1 MTEVGEEVKKERLGG
16 TEGIQPASHL
26 PGALVEEAVVQKEK
40 HVELPAEAEVASPGS
55 PPPTCGAKR
64 EVSPASHNKSFFGD
78 WLSTF
83 TQHSDTTAVED
94 LYPNVSWQWEHKTGW
109 RDYTRKVSTKIEMAY
124 RSGETKTRVQTGK
137 KGAVPME
144 IFFEDML
151 QHDPVTGNTRNVQR
165 SGSWSRWQR
174 ATRFLAS
181 VTRALETGRPRKEL
195 FADYQ
200 KRRQEHHEEI
210 EYQEFEEEGLH
221 GRHCCGLIASSPL
234 FFSCSMF
241 AVISYSIWLG
251 VDADYNTAHSLSDAE
266 PVFQVVENMF
276 CVFFTVELL
285 IRFCGF
291 QWKRNCFRD
300 LWFIFDFVVCILM
313 IVEVWI
319 MPLIF
324 LFVPEL
330 SNEMQKFAVLKQLR
344 LIRLARLTSLLRAFP
359 EAMMLLKGC
368 AAAVRG
374 VLTTL
379 CLQVVMLFI
388 FGLIF
393 KSQAVGT
400 DKAVEGLYFSTLRH
414 SMWSLLMYAT
424 LLDGPAGV
432 YLAIERDLGGIMAM
446 LFLLF
451 ILVSA
456 FTVMNMLI
464 GILCEVISKVSETE
478 KEEAQILWLKRHLQD
493 IFECYDVNQDKHIGM
508 KEFDLLLKNLEF
520 RETLLQFGTDIQT
533 FGDIVQAEYSART
546 SSMSFGELVSHV
558 LRLKGGNGA
567 QVTDIAD
574 LRKCVRQIETR
585 LENSG
590 MLDERFASAKPPAVE
605 SIKVHIVR
613 ARGLRNADVV
623 PLTGRSDVYCKC
635 VVLGKPRTGVTTKV
649 VKDNQAPTWDEEFV
663 LADYQAGE
671 HLRFQLFDQDL
682 PFIKED
688 DYLGSVVLES
698 NRFCPQGFQG
708 ELRLTGGGKGI
719 EAYLEVKVTV
729 KLLPEPEH
737 EVFEDKPRSSE
748 STTSVASND
757 SGGASTMAMI
767 LARLDDVYAGQKNLQ
782 EQLKRVEERLDIVE
796 VAVTRTATPDLR
808 GFS

>member
-1 MTEVGEEVKKERLGG
+1 
-16 TEGIQPASHL
+16 
-26 PGALVEEAVVQKEK
+26 
-40 HVELPAEAEVASPGS
+40 
-55 PPPTCGAKR
+55 
-64 EVSPASHNKSFFGD
+64 
-78 WLSTF
+78 
-83 TQHSDTTAVED
+83 
-94 LYPNVSWQWEHKTGW
+94 
-109 RDYTRKVSTKIEMAY
+109 
-124 RSGETKTRVQTGK
+124 
-137 KGAVPME
+137 
-144 IFFEDML
+144 
-151 QHDPVTGNTRNVQR
+151 
-165 SGSWSRWQR
+165 
-174 ATRFLAS
+174 
-181 VTRALETGRPRKEL
+181 
-195 FADYQ
+195 
-200 KRRQEHHEEI
+200 
-210 EYQEFEEEGLH
+210 
-221 GRHCCGLIASSPL
+221 
-234 FFSCSMF
+234 
-241 AVISYSIWLG
+241 
-251 VDADYNTAHSLSDAE
+251 
-266 PVFQVVENMF
+266 
-276 CVFFTVELL
+276 
-285 IRFCGF
+285 
-291 QWKRNCFRD
+291 
-300 LWFIFDFVVCILM
+300 
-313 IVEVWI
+313 

-623 PLTGRSDVYCKC
+623 SLTGRSDVYCKC

-649 VKDNQAPTWDEEFV
+649 VKDNQAPTWDEE
-663 LADYQAGE
+663 
-671 HLRFQLFDQDL
+671 
-682 PFIKED
+682 
-688 DYLGSVVLES
+688 S
-698 NRFCPQGFQG
+698 
-708 ELRLTGGGKGI
+708 
-719 EAYLEVKVTV
+719 
-729 KLLPEPEH
+729 
-737 EVFEDKPRSSE
+737 
-748 STTSVASND
+748 
-757 SGGASTMAMI
+757 
-767 LARLDDVYAGQKNLQ
+767 
-782 EQLKRVEERLDIVE
+782 
-796 VAVTRTATPDLR
+796 
-808 GFS
+808 